1 MRYIHSLR
9 IGIAAIATLMGLWTT
24 WAQQSGKGVSLLL
37 VALVSYE
44 EQQYLVED
52 IAKFEAH
59 AWDIESLDQ
68 QMNEWASR
76 RNLVLHKTSDT
87 GFYLAVSQRLVRDS
101 FYGER
106 LTVAQMLRN
115 ALEQSQAIAVHKQ
128 PEPLRKVLERI
139 ANFGQP
145 HPMVFLRVREA
156 FPRPKYLM
164 PGALVYV
171 EVPLDEDEPVQVG
184 VQSVLPYPQQW
195 GNTDTRFPNP
205 PSRQPEKPAEELP
218 ESMVIVRSP
227 LAAVSLDRF
236 TNALKQLIDLWIR
249 QQELMREQYERE
261 VQELREALRQVAT
274 QQVGLPLDTEL
285 DWSALPPEIAET
297 VLKKL
302 QQAGYDV
309 SPASLA
315 GKRIR
320 LGIALRLQVAY
331 IDLDIVMVEERPFG
345 GDFGASVFRTYPK
358 HNR

>member
-1 MRYIHSLR
+1 MFMSCMRTV
-9 IGIAAIATLMGLWTT
+9 AALLWLLGTCS
-24 WAQQSGKGVSLLL
+24 WAQQGGKDVSLLVVVL
-37 VALVSYE
+37 ASHQERQRLE
-44 EQQYLVED
+44 ED

-128 PEPLRKVLERI
+128 PEPLRKVLERTAI
-139 ANFGQP
+139 FGQP

-156 FPRPKYLM
+156 SPRPKYLM

-195 GNTDTRFPNP
+195 GNIDTRFPNP
-205 PSRQPEKPAEELP
+205 PSRQPEKPAEELT

-227 LAAVSLDRF
+227 LAAVGLDRF

-261 VQELREALRQVAT
+261 VQELREALRQVTT
-274 QQVGLPLDTEL
+274 QQVSLPLDTEL
-285 DWSALPPEIAET
+285 DWSELPPELAET

-302 QQAGYDV
+302 QQAGYNV
-309 SPASLA
+309 SPTSLV
-315 GKRIR
+315 GKKVR
-320 LGIALRLQVAY
+320 LGIAMRMQVAR
-331 IDLDIVMVEERPFG
+331 INPDTVEVEERPFEE
-345 GDFGASVFRTYPK
+345 FGAAIIRTYPK
-358 HNR
+358 HER

>member
-1 MRYIHSLR
+1 MSCMRTV
-9 IGIAAIATLMGLWTT
+9 AALLWLLGACS
-24 WAQQSGKGVSLLL
+24 WAQQGGKGVSLLV
-37 VALVSYE
+37 VALVSPQE
-44 EQQYLVED
+44 RQQLEED
-52 IAKFEAH
+52 IAKFEAQ
-59 AWDIESLDQ
+59 AWDLVSLDQ
-68 QMNEWASR
+68 QMNEWAFQR
-76 RNLVLHKTSDT
+76 DLVLHKSSNT

-106 LTVAQMLRN
+106 LTVAQMLRA

-128 PEPLRKVLERI
+128 PEPLRKTLERI

-145 HPMVFLRVREA
+145 YPGVFVRVREA

-195 GNTDTRFPNP
+195 GNIDTRFPNP
-205 PSRQPEKPAEELP
+205 PSRQPEKPAEELT

-227 LAAVSLDRF
+227 LAAVGLDRF

-261 VQELREALRQVAT
+261 VQELREALRQVTT
-274 QQVGLPLDTEL
+274 QQVSLPLDTEL
-285 DWSALPPEIAET
+285 DWSVLPPEIAET

-331 IDLDIVMVEERPFG
+331 IDSDVVVVEERSFG

-358 HNR
+358 HER

>member
-1 MRYIHSLR
+1 MFMSCMRTV
-9 IGIAAIATLMGLWTT
+9 AALLWLLGACS
-24 WAQQSGKGVSLLL
+24 WAQQGGKGVSLLV
-37 VALVSYE
+37 VALVSPQE
-44 EQQYLVED
+44 RQQLEED
-52 IAKFEAH
+52 IAKFEAQ
-59 AWDIESLDQ
+59 AWDLVSLNQ
-68 QMNEWASR
+68 QMDEWAFQR
-76 RNLVLHKTSDT
+76 DLVLHKSPNT

-128 PEPLRKVLERI
+128 PEPLRKVLERTAI
-139 ANFGQP
+139 FGQP

-156 FPRPKYLM
+156 SPRPKYLM

-195 GNTDTRFPNP
+195 GNIDTRFPNP
-205 PSRQPEKPAEELP
+205 PSRQPEKPAEELT

-227 LAAVSLDRF
+227 LAAVGLDRF

-261 VQELREALRQVAT
+261 VQELREALRQVTT
-274 QQVGLPLDTEL
+274 QQVSLPLDTEL
-285 DWSALPPEIAET
+285 DWSVLPPEIAET

-331 IDLDIVMVEERPFG
+331 IDSDVVVVEERPFG

-358 HNR
+358 HER

>member
-1 MRYIHSLR
+1 MFMSCMRTV
-9 IGIAAIATLMGLWTT
+9 AALLWLLGTCS
-24 WAQQSGKGVSLLL
+24 WAQQGGKGVSLLVVVL
-37 VALVSYE
+37 ASHQE
-44 EQQYLVED
+44 RQQLVED

-128 PEPLRKVLERI
+128 PEPLRKVLERTAI
-139 ANFGQP
+139 FGQP

-156 FPRPKYLM
+156 SPRPKYLM

-195 GNTDTRFPNP
+195 GNIDTRFPNP
-205 PSRQPEKPAEELP
+205 PSRQPEKPAEELT

-227 LAAVSLDRF
+227 LAAVGLDRF

-261 VQELREALRQVAT
+261 VQELREALRQVTT
-274 QQVGLPLDTEL
+274 QQVSLPLDTEL
-285 DWSALPPEIAET
+285 DWSVLPPEIAET

-331 IDLDIVMVEERPFG
+331 IDSDVVVVEERSFG

-358 HNR
+358 HER

>member
-1 MRYIHSLR
+1 
-9 IGIAAIATLMGLWTT
+9 
-24 WAQQSGKGVSLLL
+24 
-37 VALVSYE
+37 
-44 EQQYLVED
+44 
-52 IAKFEAH
+52 
-59 AWDIESLDQ
+59 
-68 QMNEWASR
+68 
-76 RNLVLHKTSDT
+76 
-87 GFYLAVSQRLVRDS
+87 
-101 FYGER
+101 
-106 LTVAQMLRN
+106 MLSN

-128 PEPLRKVLERI
+128 PEPLRKTLERI

-195 GNTDTRFPNP
+195 GNIDTRFPNP
-205 PSRQPEKPAEELP
+205 PSRQPEKPAEELT

-227 LAAVSLDRF
+227 LAAVGLDRF

-261 VQELREALRQVAT
+261 VQELREALRQVTT
-274 QQVGLPLDTEL
+274 QQVSLPLDTEL
-285 DWSALPPEIAET
+285 DWSVLPPEIAET

-331 IDLDIVMVEERPFG
+331 IDSDVVVVEERSFG
-345 GDFGASVFRTYPK
+345 GDFGASVFRTYHK
-358 HNR
+358 HER

>member
-1 MRYIHSLR
+1 MFMSCMRTV
-9 IGIAAIATLMGLWTT
+9 AALLWLLGACS
-24 WAQQSGKGVSLLL
+24 WAQQGGKGVSLLV
-37 VALVSYE
+37 VALVSPQE
-44 EQQYLVED
+44 RQQLEED
-52 IAKFEAH
+52 IAKFEAQ
-59 AWDIESLDQ
+59 AWDLVSLDQ
-68 QMNEWASR
+68 QMNEWAFQR
-76 RNLVLHKTSDT
+76 DLVLHKSPNT

-128 PEPLRKVLERI
+128 PEPLRKVLERTAI
-139 ANFGQP
+139 FGQP

-184 VQSVLPYPQQW
+184 VQSILPYPQQW
-195 GNTDTRFPNP
+195 GNIDTRFPDP
-205 PSRQPEKPAEELP
+205 PSPQPEKPAEELT

-227 LAAVSLDRF
+227 LAAVGLDRF

-261 VQELREALRQVAT
+261 VQGLRDALKQVAT
-274 QQVGLPLDTEL
+274 EQVGLPLDTEL
-285 DWSALPPEIAET
+285 DWSVLPPEIAET

-309 SPASLA
+309 SPTSLV
-315 GKRIR
+315 GKKVR
-320 LGIALRLQVAY
+320 LGIALRLQVAR
-331 IDLDIVMVEERPFG
+331 INPDTVVVEERPFG
-345 GDFGASVFRTYPK
+345 GDFGASVFRTYTK

>member
-1 MRYIHSLR
+1 VSMNGRRVIT
-9 IGIAAIATLMGLWTT
+9 AFLWLLWVCG

-37 VALVSYE
+37 VALVSHE

-106 LTVAQMLRN
+106 LTVAQMLSN

-128 PEPLRKVLERI
+128 PEPLRKVLERTAI
-139 ANFGQP
+139 FGQP

-156 FPRPKYLM
+156 SPRPKYLM
-164 PGALVYV
+164 PGGLVYV
-171 EVPLDEDEPVQVG
+171 EVPIDEDEPVQVG

-195 GNTDTRFPNP
+195 GNIDTRFPNP
-205 PSRQPEKPAEELP
+205 PSRQPEKPAEELT

-227 LAAVSLDRF
+227 LAAVGLDRF
-236 TNALKQLIDLWIR
+236 TNALKRLIDLWVR
-249 QQELMREQYERE
+249 QQELVREQYERE
-261 VQELREALRQVAT
+261 VQGLRDALKQVAT
-274 QQVGLPLDTEL
+274 EQVGLPLDTEL
-285 DWSALPPEIAET
+285 DWSVLPPELAET

-331 IDLDIVMVEERPFG
+331 IDSDVVVVEERSFG

-358 HNR
+358 HER

>member
-1 MRYIHSLR
+1 MNGRRVIT
-9 IGIAAIATLMGLWTT
+9 AFLWLLWVCG

-37 VALVSYE
+37 VALVSHE

-128 PEPLRKVLERI
+128 PEPLRKVLERTAI
-139 ANFGQP
+139 FGQP

-164 PGALVYV
+164 PGGLVYV
-171 EVPLDEDEPVQVG
+171 EVPIDEDEPVRVG
-184 VQSVLPYPQQW
+184 VQSVLPYPRQW
-195 GNTDTRFPNP
+195 GNVDVEL
-205 PSRQPEKPAEELP
+205 PSLSTRQPQKPTEELP
-218 ESMVIVRSP
+218 ESMVIVRSQ
-227 LAAVSLDRF
+227 LAAIDIDRF
-236 TNALKQLIDLWIR
+236 TDALKRLIDLWVR
-249 QQELMREQYERE
+249 QQELVREQYERE
-261 VQELREALRQVAT
+261 VQGLRDALKQVAME
-274 QQVGLPLDTEL
+274 QVGLPLDTEL
-285 DWSALPPEIAET
+285 DWSVLPPEIAET

-331 IDLDIVMVEERPFG
+331 IDSDVVVVEERSFG
-345 GDFGASVFRTYPK
+345 GDFGTGVFRTYPK
-358 HNR
+358 HER

>member
-1 MRYIHSLR
+1 MFMSCLR
-9 IGIAAIATLMGLWTT
+9 TVAALLWLLGACS
-24 WAQQSGKGVSLLL
+24 WAQQGGKGVSLLV
-37 VALVSYE
+37 VALVSPQE
-44 EQQYLVED
+44 RQQLEED
-52 IAKFEAH
+52 IAKFEAQ
-59 AWDIESLDQ
+59 AWDLVSLNQ
-68 QMNEWASR
+68 QMDEWAFQR
-76 RNLVLHKTSDT
+76 DLVLHKSPNT

-128 PEPLRKVLERI
+128 PEPLRKVLERTAI
-139 ANFGQP
+139 FGQP

-156 FPRPKYLM
+156 SPRPKYLM

-195 GNTDTRFPNP
+195 GNIDTRFPNP
-205 PSRQPEKPAEELP
+205 PSRQPEKPAEELT

-227 LAAVSLDRF
+227 LAAVGLDRF

-261 VQELREALRQVAT
+261 VQELREALRQVTT
-274 QQVGLPLDTEL
+274 QQVSLPLDTEL
-285 DWSALPPEIAET
+285 DWSVLPPEIAET

-331 IDLDIVMVEERPFG
+331 IDSDVVVVEERPFG

-358 HNR
+358 HER

>member
-1 MRYIHSLR
+1 MSCMRTV
-9 IGIAAIATLMGLWTT
+9 AALLWLLGACS
-24 WAQQSGKGVSLLL
+24 WAQQGGKGVSLLV
-37 VALVSYE
+37 VALVSPQE
-44 EQQYLVED
+44 RQQLEED
-52 IAKFEAH
+52 IAKFEAQ
-59 AWDIESLDQ
+59 AWDLVSLNQ
-68 QMNEWASR
+68 QMDEWAFQR
-76 RNLVLHKTSDT
+76 DLVLHKSPNT

-106 LTVAQMLRN
+106 LTVAQMLRA

-128 PEPLRKVLERI
+128 PEPLRKTLERI

-145 HPMVFLRVREA
+145 YPGVFVRVREA

-195 GNTDTRFPNP
+195 GNIDTRFPNP
-205 PSRQPEKPAEELP
+205 PSRQPEKPAEELT

-227 LAAVSLDRF
+227 LAAVGLDRF

-261 VQELREALRQVAT
+261 VQELREALRQVTT
-274 QQVGLPLDTEL
+274 QQVSLPLDTEL
-285 DWSALPPEIAET
+285 DWSVLPPEIAET

-331 IDLDIVMVEERPFG
+331 IDSDVVVVEERSFG

-358 HNR
+358 HER